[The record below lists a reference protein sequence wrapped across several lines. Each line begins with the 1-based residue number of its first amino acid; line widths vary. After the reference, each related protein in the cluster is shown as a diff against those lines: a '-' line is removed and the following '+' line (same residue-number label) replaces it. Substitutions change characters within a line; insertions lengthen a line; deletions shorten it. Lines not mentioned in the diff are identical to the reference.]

1 MGINIKIPVPRYRQP
16 EIDRLQNTINSLN
29 RQIDSL
35 NGQIRAL
42 SDIDGQVQTN
52 IGNARTSISDLNTQ
66 IAGLIAQKKSLIASL
81 SQAEYEL
88 QMLRESNILN
98 NTHIDTGI
106 QQASDLAN
114 ATISTKTETQMYT
127 QNFFDNIRR
136 QTTDIQK
143 SHGKT
148 VYDYQTSNSKE
159 VYQTE
164 QTNYIRDTNFYLFLC
179 YYFLL
184 FALTLVLFFI
194 QKTMT
199 LFKKIQWITVLAI
212 YPFFI
217 MFIETMFSYFLQICL
232 NLIQTKIPS

>member
-42 SDIDGQVQTN
+42 SDIDGGIQTN
-52 IGNARTSISDLNTQ
+52 IGNARTNISDLNTQ

-81 SQAEYEL
+81 SQAQYEL

-106 QQASDLAN
+106 QQASDLDN
-114 ATISTKTETQMYT
+114 ATINAKTDIQMYK
-127 QNFFDNIRR
+127 QNFFNNIRR
-136 QTTDIQK
+136 QTADIQK
-143 SHGKT
+143 SHDKIA
-148 VYDYQTSNSKE
+148 YDYQTSNSKE

-164 QTNYIRDTNFYLFLC
+164 QTNYIRDTNFYLFLF

-184 FALTLVLFFI
+184 FVLILVLFLI

-199 LFKKIQWITVLAI
+199 LFKKLQWITALAI

-217 MFIETMFSYFLQICL
+217 MFIETMFSYFSQICL
-232 NLIQTKIPS
+232 NLIQTKVPS